1 MTMAWE
7 VHFINGH
14 SRRVQL
20 AICFYQP
27 NPCSQYGEP
36 WGTRGWLILEPG
48 QSKYV
53 ADTNNRYFYYYAE
66 SLSDGRVWT
75 GDLNVYVTTRE
86 FNSCLN
92 IGSTDAR
99 IVRMRKLDLQVN
111 NKWRLT

>member
-1 MTMAWE
+1 MAWD

-36 WGTRGWLILEPG
+36 WGTRGWWILEPG

-66 SLSDGRVWT
+66 SLLDGRV
-75 GDLNVYVTTRE
+75 
-86 FNSCLN
+86 
-92 IGSTDAR
+92 
-99 IVRMRKLDLQVN
+99 LDRRPE
-111 NKWRLT
+111 RLRDNTCVQLVPEHRVH